1 MAKNQIEQAPES
13 ATAQEAET
21 QPVETQAQAA
31 PQSQPQEGKMAAK
44 KKAVKPTKATTA
56 THAGSNPAAQLNNTT
71 KPPVCQGKTGEN
83 GIPSWADVQA
93 QLREN
98 LRASIEQAHAELEE
112 AKERIAQAQAERQS
126 QIAAAKGKVE
136 KLEAQLKAVEGE
148 LSRNLAIARQ
158 TLSGEALE
166 QMVGQINLAHAAETE
181 RLEGELNAA
190 RMTLATLEAA
200 DEAACEDERLELQM
214 LQEHLRELEELDPEV
229 AREVELRLSAKA
241 NARRAIRLARDGE
254 VDEAR
259 AALEL
264 AKAGQA
270 PAELLARAEKAIAEA
285 ERRAE
290 IRNFI
295 ARIQAVKVS
304 SRKALDQLA
313 ALARE
318 AEERGITANVVSFLN
333 YATKLARQASL
344 QRKREEG
351 RLWAVARKEAMRWAE
366 NGVPHPGAVLQYGP
380 GVIRVYRQQR
390 TGWRLEAVYYYSQ
403 VNGAWHRREPTA
415 RIVRSDLKSKN
426 VVVVK

>member
-1 MAKNQIEQAPES
+1 MADKINRKAPES
-13 ATAQEAET
+13 ATAQEIAS
-21 QPVETQAQAA
+21 QSVEAQAQAA
-31 PQSQPQEGKMAAK
+31 SNPKEEAQMATRK
-44 KKAVKPTKATTA
+44 KKAVKPTEATTA
-56 THAGSNPAAQLNNTT
+56 TPAGSNPVPHLNNTT
-71 KPPVCQGKTGEN
+71 KPPVCQGKTGAN
-83 GIPSWADVQA
+83 DIPSWADVKA
-93 QLREN
+93 QLRES
-98 LRASIEQAHAELEE
+98 LRASLEQAHAELEE
-112 AKERIAQAQAERQS
+112 ARERIAKAQAKRQKTL
-126 QIAAAKGKVE
+126 AEARAEVE
-136 KLEAQLKAVEGE
+136 ELEGRLKALERE
-148 LSRNLAIARQ
+148 LSQALEIARQ
-158 TLSGEALE
+158 TASGDELDEA
-166 QMVGQINLAHAAETE
+166 VGRINLAHAAETE

-190 RMTLATLEAA
+190 KMTVAALEAE
-200 DEAACEDERLELQM
+200 DEAAREDEELELQM

-229 AREVELRLSAKA
+229 AREVELRLSAES

-254 VDEAR
+254 VDEAK
-259 AALEL
+259 ATLDL
-264 AKAGQA
+264 ARAGQA
-270 PAELLARAEKAIAEA
+270 PEELLARAEKAIAEA

-403 VNGAWHRREPTA
+403 VNGAWHRRELTA

>member
-13 ATAQEAET
+13 ATAQDQA
-21 QPVETQAQAA
+21 QSVETQALQA
-31 PQSQPQEGKMAAK
+31 PQFQPQEGKMAAK

-112 AKERIAQAQAERQS
+112 AKEHIAQAQAERQS

-270 PAELLARAEKAIAEA
+270 PEELIKRAEKAIAEA
-285 ERRAE
+285 VRRRE
-290 IRNFI
+290 IRTMI
-295 ARIQAVKVS
+295 ARIQAVDP
-304 SRKALDQLA
+304 A
-313 ALARE
+313 ARE
-318 AEERGITANVVSFLN
+318 AVAQLQELAEEADRKGIMENVVSFLN
-333 YATKLARQASL
+333 YVKKLAQQAEL
-344 QRKREEG
+344 ARR
-351 RLWAVARKEAMRWAE
+351 RKEAQLWRVTRQEVKRWAE
-366 NGVPHPGAVLQYGP
+366 NGVPEPGAILKYGP
-380 GVIRVYRQQR
+380 GVIRVFTKTDEGYVLDSVHFYKGGVWRRKRQPGRVVVQR
-390 TGWRLEAVYYYSQ
+390 VKG
-403 VNGAWHRREPTA
+403 
-415 RIVRSDLKSKN
+415 KN
-426 VVVVK
+426 LVVVK